1 MEKTIREVEAL
12 LPEPTKK
19 ASEVSCMFGGVS
31 PMMKSVLLCQLIEI
45 STKYIELLDN
55 SLWPVI
61 VKVFGNRPFIFQD
74 DNAILIRLESSYSNL
89 EWNGLSQ
96 TFIRS
101 LYAPIPAR
109 KRRHDPKRI
118 CNKIPAVPVSK

>member
-31 PMMKSVLLCQLIEI
+31 PMMESVLLCQLIEI
-45 STKYIELLDN
+45 STKNIELLDN

-74 DNAILIRLESSYSNL
+74 HYAIPHSSREQLLQFGMVCLRPS
-89 EWNGLSQ
+89 
-96 TFIRS
+96 
-101 LYAPIPAR
+101 YAAYMHQFLQEYVAMIQKGYAT
-109 KRRHDPKRI
+109 KYQQ
-118 CNKIPAVPVSK
+118 